1 MRPTQAECQNG
12 FHSGSPL
19 HVMQRKGTRIT
30 LAASM
35 LAKDCFKVEKPEP
48 RLDLGTAQLQ
58 QVDTDACE
66 GFAGMQD

>member
-1 MRPTQAECQNG
+1 M
-12 FHSGSPL
+12 
-19 HVMQRKGTRIT
+19 
-30 LAASM
+30 AASM